1 VRLPKLDRILSEE
14 SALQPVL
21 AKTRELRA
29 LAGLVDGFLSADL
42 ARQVRVVNFRE
53 GAVVVEAA
61 NSAAAAKIRLLGP
74 SLSRFL
80 AERRWQVNS
89 VSVRVQPNTPRIGA
103 PQKAADLPAA
113 ALIALK
119 NLHASMAD
127 SPARDAL
134 RTLLERRG
142 LMGPDADPKSPLPRT
157 GAGSPKARKPKP

>member
-14 SALQPVL
+14 RELQPVL

-42 ARQVRVVNFRE
+42 ARQVRVINFRE
-53 GAVVVEAA
+53 GELFLEAA
-61 NSAAAAKIRLLGP
+61 NSSVAAKLRLLGP

-89 VSVRVQPNTPRIGA
+89 VSVRVQPNTARIGA

-119 NLHASMAD
+119 NLHAGMAD

-134 RTLLERRG
+134 RTLLARRG
-142 LMGPDADPKSPLPRT
+142 AID
-157 GAGSPKARKPKP
+157 AGSPPRRTESGSPGARKRKP

>member
-1 VRLPKLDRILSEE
+1 VRLPKLHRILSEE
-14 SALQPVL
+14 RELQPML
-21 AKTRELRA
+21 AKTRDLRA

-53 GAVVVEAA
+53 GELVIEAA
-61 NSAAAAKIRLLGP
+61 NSAVAAKLRLLGP

-80 AERRWQVNS
+80 TERRWQVNS
-89 VSVRVQPNTPRIGA
+89 VYPRVQPNTPRIGA
-103 PQKAADLPAA
+103 PRKLISPSRELPGS

-119 NLHASMAD
+119 NLHQGMAD

-142 LMGPDADPKSPLPRT
+142 AIDAKATPPRT
-157 GAGSPKARKPKP
+157 AAGAPKGRKPRP

>member
-1 VRLPKLDRILSEE
+1 MRLPKLDRILSEE
-14 SALQPVL
+14 RELQPVL

-53 GAVVVEAA
+53 GEVVLEAA
-61 NSAAAAKIRLLGP
+61 NSATAAKLRLLGP

-89 VSVRVQPNTPRIGA
+89 VSVRVQPNTARIGA
-103 PQKAADLPAA
+103 PQKGADLPAA

-119 NLHASMAD
+119 NLHSEMAD

-134 RTLLERRG
+134 RTLLVRRG
-142 LMGPDADPKSPLPRT
+142 AIDAEPPPRRT
-157 GAGSPKARKPKP
+157 EAGSPAARKRKP